1 MDPRRGMGGYFLIT
15 PSSTETYLPFCLSKN
30 VKEVP
35 NLAKLCTVAGDPDNF
50 CNFWT
55 LSYAF
60 HHSQLPH
67 ISFNNCQIVTSSFI
81 AFFFSVKFLSK
92 KTFNSSIY
100 LLDANC
106 QQSRKSAN
114 VQLVIWYWSQILRRL
129 LDLCWIYDSLMA
141 YKRFLCKKALFQN
154 AIVALMK
161 NSDLF
166 CKTMYL
172 IFSILLCKKTLIV
185 SSHLNLK
192 GGNGAGISW
201 FQHLKAQCNCCIQ
214 GNVSEFKYL
223 YLYWF
228 IFI

>member
-1 MDPRRGMGGYFLIT
+1 M
-15 PSSTETYLPFCLSKN
+15 
-30 VKEVP
+30 KEVP

-106 QQSRKSAN
+106 KQSRKSAM
-114 VQLVIWYWSQILRRL
+114 VQLVIWDWSQILRRL
-129 LDLCWIYDSLMA
+129 LDLCWIW
-141 YKRFLCKKALFQN
+141 F
-154 AIVALMK
+154 
-161 NSDLF
+161 SDGLQTGF
-166 CKTMYL
+166 VQKGL
-172 IFSILLCKKTLIV
+172 V
-185 SSHLNLK
+185 SK
-192 GGNGAGISW
+192 
-201 FQHLKAQCNCCIQ
+201 CNCCFNEKFWSVLQ
-214 GNVSEFKYL
+214 NNVFDFFNSFV
-223 YLYWF
+223 
-228 IFI
+228 